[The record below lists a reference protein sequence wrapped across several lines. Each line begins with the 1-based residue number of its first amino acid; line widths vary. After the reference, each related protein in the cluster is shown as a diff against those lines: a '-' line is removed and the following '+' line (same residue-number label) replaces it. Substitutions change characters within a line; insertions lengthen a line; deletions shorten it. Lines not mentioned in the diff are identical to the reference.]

1 MVIFVDIYNHYY
13 LTFNGGYNIMNM
25 QPLLKGECIMPTIVQ
40 HYDKKTGKT
49 RVYEST
55 PHYDPVTKQSR
66 PKRKYLGTLDP
77 ETGELIPSSG
87 RRGRTASSKNNTTTT
102 EVSATKEI
110 AVLQKTI
117 SEKDEEIIA
126 LQNEVKML
134 KATIRSYEKV
144 CASISNAL
152 GKVPCDL

>member
-1 MVIFVDIYNHYY
+1 
-13 LTFNGGYNIMNM
+13 
-25 QPLLKGECIMPTIVQ
+25 MPTIVK

-55 PHYDPVTKQSR
+55 PHYDPITKQSR

-87 RRGRTASSKNNTTTT
+87 RRGRTASSKNTTTT
-102 EVSATKEI
+102 TDASDAKVI
-110 AVLQKTI
+110 AALQKTI
-117 SEKDEEIIA
+117 SEKEAETLSLQTEIK
-126 LQNEVKML
+126 NL

-152 GKVPCDL
+152 RKVSCDR

>member
-1 MVIFVDIYNHYY
+1 
-13 LTFNGGYNIMNM
+13 
-25 QPLLKGECIMPTIVQ
+25 MPTIVQ

-87 RRGRTASSKNNTTTT
+87 RRGRTSSSKNVTATEEGTT
-102 EVSATKEI
+102 SAKITN
-110 AVLQKTI
+110 LQKPYPRKKPK
-117 SEKDEEIIA
+117 S
-126 LQNEVKML
+126 LLYSL
-134 KATIRSYEKV
+134 K
-144 CASISNAL
+144 
-152 GKVPCDL
+152 

>member
-1 MVIFVDIYNHYY
+1 
-13 LTFNGGYNIMNM
+13 
-25 QPLLKGECIMPTIVQ
+25 MPTIVQ

-87 RRGRTASSKNNTTTT
+87 RRGRTSSSKNVTTT
-102 EVSATKEI
+102 EEGAASAKITD
-110 AVLQKTI
+110 LQNTI
-117 SEKDEEIIA
+117 SEKEAEIA
-126 LQNEVKML
+126 SLQSEVKEL
-134 KATIRSYEKV
+134 KATIRLYEKV

-152 GKVPCDL
+152 GKAPCDL

>member
-1 MVIFVDIYNHYY
+1 
-13 LTFNGGYNIMNM
+13 
-25 QPLLKGECIMPTIVQ
+25 MPTIVK

-55 PHYDPVTKQSR
+55 PHYDPVSKQSR

-87 RRGRTASSKNNTTTT
+87 RRGRTSSGNVTTTK
-102 EVSATKEI
+102 ECMSSANVAGIQKALSEKEAEI
-110 AVLQKTI
+110 ASLQ
-117 SEKDEEIIA
+117 S
-126 LQNEVKML
+126 EVKAL
-134 KATIRSYEKV
+134 KAIIKSYEKV

-152 GKVPCDL
+152 GKASCDYD

>member
-1 MVIFVDIYNHYY
+1 
-13 LTFNGGYNIMNM
+13 
-25 QPLLKGECIMPTIVQ
+25 MPTIVK

-55 PHYDPVTKQSR
+55 PHYDPVSKQSR

-87 RRGRTASSKNNTTTT
+87 RRGRTSSGNVTTTK
-102 EVSATKEI
+102 EYMSSANGTGIQKALSEKEAEI
-110 AVLQKTI
+110 ASLQ
-117 SEKDEEIIA
+117 SEIKA
-126 LQNEVKML
+126 L
-134 KATIRSYEKV
+134 KAIIQSYEKV

-152 GKVPCDL
+152 GKAPCDL

>member
-1 MVIFVDIYNHYY
+1 
-13 LTFNGGYNIMNM
+13 
-25 QPLLKGECIMPTIVQ
+25 MPTIVQ

-87 RRGRTASSKNNTTTT
+87 RRGRTPSSKNVTTT
-102 EVSATKEI
+102 EDNSASAKIMGLQRIISDKDAEI
-110 AVLQKTI
+110 DSLK
-117 SEKDEEIIA
+117 S
-126 LQNEVKML
+126 EVKVL
-134 KATIRSYEKV
+134 KAAIKSYQEV
-144 CASISNAL
+144 YASISDSLA
-152 GKVPCDL
+152 KAPCDL

>member
-1 MVIFVDIYNHYY
+1 
-13 LTFNGGYNIMNM
+13 
-25 QPLLKGECIMPTIVQ
+25 MPTIVQ

-87 RRGRTASSKNNTTTT
+87 RRGRTASSQNVTTTT
-102 EVSATKEI
+102 DVSGSK
-110 AVLQKTI
+110 
-117 SEKDEEIIA
+117 EIIA
-126 LQNEVKML
+126 LQETISEKEAEILSLQAEVKTL

>member
-1 MVIFVDIYNHYY
+1 
-13 LTFNGGYNIMNM
+13 
-25 QPLLKGECIMPTIVQ
+25 MPTIVQ

-87 RRGRTASSKNNTTTT
+87 RRGRTASSKNATTTT
-102 EVSATKEI
+102 DASDTKVI
-110 AVLQKTI
+110 AALQKTI
-117 SEKDEEIIA
+117 SEKEAEILS
-126 LQNEVKML
+126 LQTEVKTL

-144 CASISNAL
+144 CACISNAL
-152 GKVPCDL
+152 GKVSCDQ

>member
-1 MVIFVDIYNHYY
+1 M
-13 LTFNGGYNIMNM
+13 
-25 QPLLKGECIMPTIVQ
+25 KGECIMPTIVK

-49 RVYEST
+49 RVYESA

-87 RRGRTASSKNNTTTT
+87 RRGRTASSKNVTTTADN
-102 EVSATKEI
+102 SATKEI
-110 AVLQKTI
+110 TALQKTI
-117 SEKDEEIIA
+117 SEKDAEIIS
-126 LQNEVKML
+126 LQTEVKTL

-152 GKVPCDL
+152 RKVPCDL

>member
-1 MVIFVDIYNHYY
+1 
-13 LTFNGGYNIMNM
+13 
-25 QPLLKGECIMPTIVQ
+25 MPTIVQ

-87 RRGRTASSKNNTTTT
+87 RRGRTASSKNVTTTAEAST
-102 EVSATKEI
+102 AKEI
-110 AVLQKTI
+110 AALQNAI
-117 SEKDEEIIA
+117 SEKDVEILS
-126 LQNEVKML
+126 LQAEVKTL

-144 CASISNAL
+144 CATISNAL
-152 GKVPCDL
+152 GKAPCDL

>member
-1 MVIFVDIYNHYY
+1 
-13 LTFNGGYNIMNM
+13 
-25 QPLLKGECIMPTIVQ
+25 MPTIVQ

-77 ETGELIPSSG
+77 KTGELIPSSG
-87 RRGRTASSKNNTTTT
+87 RRGRTASSKNTTTT
-102 EVSATKEI
+102 TDASDAKVI
-110 AVLQKTI
+110 AALQKAI
-117 SEKDEEIIA
+117 SEKEAEILS
-126 LQNEVKML
+126 LQTEVKTL
-134 KATIRSYEKV
+134 KATIRSYEKI

-152 GKVPCDL
+152 GKVSCDQ

>member
-1 MVIFVDIYNHYY
+1 AA
-13 LTFNGGYNIMNM
+13 
-25 QPLLKGECIMPTIVQ
+25 MPTIVQ

-87 RRGRTASSKNNTTTT
+87 RRGRTASSKNATTTDAST
-102 EVSATKEI
+102 SKEI
-110 AVLQKTI
+110 AALMKTV
-117 SEKDEEIIA
+117 SEKEAEIIS
-126 LQNEVKML
+126 LQVEVKSL
-134 KATIRSYEKV
+134 KATIRSYEKI
-144 CASISNAL
+144 CSSISNAL
-152 GKVPCDL
+152 GKAPCDL

>member
-1 MVIFVDIYNHYY
+1 
-13 LTFNGGYNIMNM
+13 
-25 QPLLKGECIMPTIVQ
+25 MPTIVQ

-66 PKRKYLGTLDP
+66 PKRKYLGTLDS

-87 RRGRTASSKNNTTTT
+87 RRGRTASSKNATTTT
-102 EVSATKEI
+102 DASAAKVITT
-110 AVLQKTI
+110 LQKTI
-117 SEKDEEIIA
+117 SEKEAEILS
-126 LQNEVKML
+126 LQTEVKSL

-152 GKVPCDL
+152 GKVSCDQ